1 MSGEQARA
9 PKEVLLSD
17 EQIRRKHLDDPEVM
31 RRAQEV
37 LDEIARGEEPKS
49 SGITAEELP
58 DLLREHG

>member
-9 PKEVLLSD
+9 PEEVRLSD

-37 LDEIARGEEPKS
+37 LDEIARGKEPKS
-49 SGITAEELP
+49 SGITEEELP
-58 DLLREHG
+58 DFLRKHG